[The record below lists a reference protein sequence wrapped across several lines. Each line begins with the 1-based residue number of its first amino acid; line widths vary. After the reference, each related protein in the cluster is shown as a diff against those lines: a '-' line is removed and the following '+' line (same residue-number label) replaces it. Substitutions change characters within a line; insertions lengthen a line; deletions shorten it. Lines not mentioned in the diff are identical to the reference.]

1 MNKYF
6 IRLLVSFLIA
16 TGITW
21 FGSSFIINS
30 AKNFFNAFNRIETI
44 LTKSH
49 TYDCLMLGSSRM
61 KNNVNPKIIDSILS
75 INSFNAGTNGG
86 NIFEIKM
93 LLEGYLLKSPAP
105 KMVVVSLDIFSLISS
120 NNIAFTPTYLTA
132 YTAPPVYTNLKED
145 GINVSL
151 YKFLPPL
158 RVIEFDDYYKGA
170 VFRNLKGDKELKE
183 GDFYYKGFES
193 NTTDTISTATIPP
206 SYSIK
211 MSEKAVLALQDFI
224 TICKK
229 YKIKLVLSY
238 APEYKQINQKAVTNI
253 DTLFNLYKSIS
264 LKYNIPFL
272 RNDSLSLNSNGA
284 YFANVGH
291 LNRVGANIYS
301 IILARQL
308 DSIIVTNQIM
318 K

>member
-6 IRLLVSFLIA
+6 VRMLVSFLIA
-16 TGITW
+16 IGITW

-30 AKNFFNAFNRIETI
+30 VKNFFNAFKRNETI
-44 LTKSH
+44 LTKRQ

-61 KNNVNPKIIDSILS
+61 KNNVNPKIIDSIINL
-75 INSFNAGTNGG
+75 NSFNAGTNGG

-105 KMVVVSLDIFSLISS
+105 KIVFVSLDIFSLSNS
-120 NNIAFTPTYLTA
+120 NNIAFIPTYLTA
-132 YTAPPVYTNLKED
+132 YLSPPVYKNLKED
-145 GINVSL
+145 GVNVSL
-151 YKFLPPL
+151 YKFVPFI
-158 RVIEFDDYYKGA
+158 RVIEFDDYYKG
-170 VFRNLKGDKELKE
+170 VVIRNLKGDKELKE

-193 NTTDTISTATIPP
+193 NTTDTISTAVIPP

-211 MSEKAVLALQDFI
+211 INKKAILALQDFI
-224 TICKK
+224 AICKK
-229 YKIKLVLSY
+229 YNINLVFSY

-253 DTLFNLYKSIS
+253 DTLFNLYRTIS
-264 LKYNIPFL
+264 FKYNIPFL
-272 RNDSLSLNSNGA
+272 RNDSLSLNSQGG

-291 LNRVGANIYS
+291 LNRMGANIYS

-308 DSIIVTNQIM
+308 DSIFRN
-318 K
+318 KSRF